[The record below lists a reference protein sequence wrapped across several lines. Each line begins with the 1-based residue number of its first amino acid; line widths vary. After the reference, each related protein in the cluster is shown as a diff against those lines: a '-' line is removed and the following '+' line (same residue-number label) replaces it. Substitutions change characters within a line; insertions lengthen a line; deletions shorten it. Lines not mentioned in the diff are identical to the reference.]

1 MKYKASKDI
10 PRLAA
15 KLNTMSPSEI
25 ANAATTEFGKK
36 VSAISVSMWL
46 QRHPDIR
53 RNFVQ
58 PEDQKAPTL
67 HTEEVKQKIYA
78 ELYVNNAVLFQI
90 NDLSTLQCARKYLDI
105 VEEILK

>member
-25 ANAATTEFGKK
+25 AAAATSEFGKK

-53 RNFVQ
+53 KNALQ
-58 PEDQKAPTL
+58 PEAQKTPML
-67 HTEEVKQKIYA
+67 PTEEVKQKIFA
-78 ELYVNNAVLFQI
+78 EL
-90 NDLSTLQCARKYLDI
+90 LSTMPFFSR
-105 VEEILK
+105 